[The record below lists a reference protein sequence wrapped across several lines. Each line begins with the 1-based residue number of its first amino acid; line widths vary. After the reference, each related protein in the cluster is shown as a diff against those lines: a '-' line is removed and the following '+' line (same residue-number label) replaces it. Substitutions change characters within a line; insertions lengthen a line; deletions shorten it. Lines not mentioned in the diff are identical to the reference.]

1 MARSTLARHRTL
13 GTTYRFARE
22 GNDGG
27 GGGGGN
33 DGGGANGGA
42 GSGTDG
48 GGSDG
53 GGSDNGKGGNDRG
66 YPADTPLAEMTVEQ
80 REAYHRY
87 HSRKWQGIA
96 DSRKDYDELKADAE
110 KWREHQRAQQTPS
123 EQAVEDARNEGE
135 RQATARAQSERVAD
149 LLMVALEARG
159 KTGDELAELVAAANP
174 AAFITDGNVDRAKV
188 TSYAARIAAPSKG
201 TPRFDPSQGRRGGG
215 GAASGVGAG
224 RDLFADRH
232 KPRQAAG
239 ATA

>member
-13 GTTYRFARE
+13 GATYRFARE

-27 GGGGGN
+27 GGGGGT

-42 GSGTDG
+42 DSDTDG

-53 GGSDNGKGGNDRG
+53 GGSDGGGNDRG
-66 YPADTPLAEMTVEQ
+66 YPANTPLAEMTVEQ

-96 DSRKDYDELKADAE
+96 DSRKDYDAVKADAE

-123 EQAVEDARNEGE
+123 EQAVEEARNEGE

-149 LLMVALEARG
+149 LLTVALEARG

-188 TSYAARIAAPSKG
+188 TSYAARLAAPVKG
-201 TPRFDPSQGRRGGG
+201 GPRPDPSQGPRGESN
-215 GAASGVGAG
+215 ASSVSAG
-224 RDLFADRH
+224 RDLFAERR

-239 ATA
+239 TTA